1 MFLILSN
8 LQFWC
13 VSLGQVFRMVSI
25 TSINLLRHVSQN
37 IDTFGGKEGWL
48 SERLVVGGGEPS
60 QRVFSLFPR
69 ADPLPHCL
77 LFINIL
83 FIHGHFL
90 LFVWQV
96 NSTPSVNPSSNHLQI
111 STLIAIPC
119 RIQANIDLSLYHLWK
134 LPMMPTILKVKQIP
148 SADFYLSPCIQQI
161 FIEPILRERYYLC

>member
-8 LQFWC
+8 LKFWC

-37 IDTFGGKEGWL
+37 IDTFGGKESWL
-48 SERLVVGGGEPS
+48 SERLEAGGGEQS

-69 ADPLPHCL
+69 AGPLPRFL

-90 LFVWQV
+90 PSVWQV
-96 NSTPSVNPSSNHLQI
+96 DSAPSVNPNSNHLQI

-119 RIQANIDLSLYHLWK
+119 RIQVNIDLSLLYHLQK

-148 SADFYLSPCIQQI
+148 SADFALVHAFNKC
-161 FIEPILRERYYLC
+161 L